1 MPIDSSIFKRKVE
14 ALENLP
20 TLPGVVSKLSQ
31 MVESPTISTA
41 QVGEMIGA
49 DQVLSAKVLRL
60 INSAFFGFPGKIST
74 VTHALVLLGF
84 NAVKGLVLTASVFDI
99 MATEMLHLWKHSLGV
114 SLAAGIISRRLE
126 LKDTEEIIVAGLLHD
141 IGKVALKVEG
151 PDEYDLV
158 AQEVAESK
166 SLFIVAEDKVLGFNH
181 TKVGEWLSEKWNLPA
196 NLSDPITLHHKPKMA
211 KASPQATAVVHM
223 SDILVRS
230 LGYGDGGDN
239 AMPILDRDIVKT
251 LGLSLSDVG
260 EILEEMEGEFIKG
273 EDLIPEEPLEEEE

>member
-114 SLAAGIISRRLE
+114 SLSAGIISRRLE

-158 AQEVAESK
+158 AQEVAE
-166 SLFIVAEDKVLGFNH
+166 LTRAV
-181 TKVGEWLSEKWNLPA
+181 KVGGRPA
-196 NLSDPITLHHKPKMA
+196 
-211 KASPQATAVVHM
+211 
-223 SDILVRS
+223 
-230 LGYGDGGDN
+230 
-239 AMPILDRDIVKT
+239 
-251 LGLSLSDVG
+251 SLS
-260 EILEEMEGEFIKG
+260 
-273 EDLIPEEPLEEEE
+273 